1 MKHTV
6 QTVEQAPVNHA
17 LLNVVTP
24 MGLSFEKNRLSI
36 GENIGKAYGII
47 RYPQKVDVE
56 WLSKLTN
63 IPGTLV
69 SIGFKPVD
77 NGTLI
82 NAISRSVVQQRGLAD
97 GAKDPLSRQRAEKA
111 AEDGEKIIMQID
123 REGETVGL
131 MSVEVMPVAR
141 EEKEFKKACR
151 RAESVASVMKCKMRA
166 IPNLQK
172 EAFMHL
178 SPTFPNHA
186 KMESILQKVVPF
198 STFVGGFPFAS
209 SGFNDGEGYYFAKDR
224 NGGLVIVDTWKR
236 GGNRTNSNFC
246 VMGNSGVGKSTAIK
260 HILLSEYMKGTR
272 IIVIDPESEY
282 RDLCQNLNGD
292 WINAVGGSK
301 GMINPLQV
309 RPSPRDDE
317 DEKEELR
324 LYRDEGYGINELGN
338 GQLSELA
345 MHMKNLEIFFSLY
358 IPSLTDM
365 QKAVLKKCLVE
376 LYQKFHITWDTDV
389 AKLKPQDFPIF
400 SDLYALVQEKTKT
413 EKENQVYTDLS
424 MLLYDIAEGADSFI
438 WNGHTTVSG
447 SSRFTVMDTHALQE
461 TGDNI
466 KRTQYFNILTY
477 DWEQMSRDR
486 EERVLLICDEAYLMI
501 DQKVPQSLVYLRNV
515 MKRARKYEAALGII
529 SHSLVDFLHESIK
542 QYGQALLDIPCYKI
556 LMGTDGK
563 NLKETADLYDLTEA
577 EQELLLARKRG
588 HALFMAG
595 AKRLHIQFDIPE
607 YKFNYMGKGGA
618 KMADPILVKLLAE
631 AALQAAKDKESRNRL
646 LAIILGPVIFLLL
659 LVALVM
665 YLATSPFSALSEWLV
680 GDEVAAVNEFQ
691 KDYGY
696 NNDSGIFERDF
707 KEADGQE
714 YDEDILL
721 GREGETQV
729 VYYNQ
734 LDERWADEPYGQD
747 KIGTHGCGPTS
758 MSIVVSTLTGTNV
771 DPVEMAQWSYEN
783 GYYCPG
789 GGSYHSLIPKAAE
802 HWGLSVDINLD
813 GEDVADALAEG
824 KLVVAIMSKGHFTKS
839 GHFIVLRGITAD
851 GKVLVADPASLKR
864 SNQEWDLSLILEE
877 ARKRVG
883 AGGPFW
889 AISN

>member
-1 MKHTV
+1 MRHAA
-6 QTVEQAPVNHA
+6 QTVEQAPVNSA

-63 IPGTLV
+63 IPSTLV

-111 AEDGEKIIMQID
+111 AEDGEKIIM
-123 REGETVGL
+123 
-131 MSVEVMPVAR
+131 
-141 EEKEFKKACR
+141 
-151 RAESVASVMKCKMRA
+151 
-166 IPNLQK
+166 
-172 EAFMHL
+172 H
-178 SPTFPNHA
+178 
-186 KMESILQKVVPF
+186 
-198 STFVGGFPFAS
+198 
-209 SGFNDGEGYYFAKDR
+209 
-224 NGGLVIVDTWKR
+224 GGLVIVDTWKR
-236 GGNRTNSNFC
+236 GGDRTNSNFC

-282 RDLCQNLNGD
+282 KELCQNLNGD
-292 WINAVGGSK
+292 WINAAGGSK

-324 LYRDEGYGINELGN
+324 LYRDEGYGMND
-338 GQLSELA
+338 LA
-345 MHMKNLEIFFSLY
+345 LHMKNLEIFFSLY

-365 QKAVLKKCLVE
+365 QKAVLKRCLVE

-389 AKLKPQDFPIF
+389 TKLESQDFPIF

-413 EKENQVYTDLS
+413 EKGNQVYAELV

-438 WNGHTTVSG
+438 WNGHTSISG
-447 SSRFTVMDTHALQE
+447 NSRFTVMDTHALQE

-577 EQELLLARKRG
+577 EQELLLSRKRG

-595 AKRLHIQFDIPE
+595 AKRLHIQFDIP
-607 YKFNYMGKGGA
+607 
-618 KMADPILVKLLAE
+618 
-631 AALQAAKDKESRNRL
+631 
-646 LAIILGPVIFLLL
+646 
-659 LVALVM
+659 
-665 YLATSPFSALSEWLV
+665 
-680 GDEVAAVNEFQ
+680 
-691 KDYGY
+691 
-696 NNDSGIFERDF
+696 
-707 KEADGQE
+707 DG
-714 YDEDILL
+714 
-721 GREGETQV
+721 
-729 VYYNQ
+729 
-734 LDERWADEPYGQD
+734 
-747 KIGTHGCGPTS
+747 
-758 MSIVVSTLTGTNV
+758 
-771 DPVEMAQWSYEN
+771 
-783 GYYCPG
+783 
-789 GGSYHSLIPKAAE
+789 
-802 HWGLSVDINLD
+802 
-813 GEDVADALAEG
+813 
-824 KLVVAIMSKGHFTKS
+824 
-839 GHFIVLRGITAD
+839 
-851 GKVLVADPASLKR
+851 
-864 SNQEWDLSLILEE
+864 
-877 ARKRVG
+877 
-883 AGGPFW
+883 
-889 AISN
+889 